1 MSSRKHHKVRR
12 CPIKGCRYIG
22 GELRRH
28 LRSNKHRGD
37 VDPKVIDGLIQVV
50 DKGKE
55 RKGSNG
61 LLMRWCP
68 VEGCTLVTSYLSK
81 HLERTHG
88 ITKAERRNALRKMS
102 TCYEPNQLPPS
113 TAVSIQIDTS
123 SDEPGTENND
133 DNDDDDDE
141 DYKAPSVKAFFEPR
155 RITSNRHWFL
165 VQFYNHLGSVDE
177 GQKNDKIRC
186 QHACQMRK
194 ILEDIDPK
202 GKDIEKITAEEGRA
216 VWNLWMSKRLENE
229 NSVKAGTLL
238 SYLGS
243 FSKFLKFAVMSQ
255 KRRKSD
261 KDTPRLPDETIE
273 VFNEIIE
280 KIPGWR
286 TTIVKQSAAE
296 RNQHYL
302 KECEE
307 RITREDFE
315 AFLRSSIIT
324 EAESLFSPARKCH
337 GIQQFARARD
347 YLIARLA
354 VCCGTRPRPL
364 ETATLDHFEHASRDS
379 VYPDCY
385 VMLVP
390 AHKRQMDGPAIVTM
404 DERLHEFIRIYIRD
418 IRSLLGVSPEERHL
432 FLKIDGQPFE
442 PGTIGNRVSELWSR
456 SGVRPG
462 IRVTCTDFRK
472 AIVTMVE
479 EANKE
484 ERCETGRVCIDDNDL
499 RKLLCHSQKTATLWY
514 MRENLT
520 AVGARAHTTLQR
532 IREGTWK
539 GARREGNTRPSETA
553 TSTAQ
558 LDYNSRS
565 IQVDEN
571 LSSPEVPSLPSSPPT
586 VAVAPIASVSGSS
599 SSSTS
604 LSPTQSDSLT
614 HEIPGS
620 SSAPP
625 PSFSTGRPRALQRWS
640 QQDSAVIREFVKSF
654 KGRCPGKQEVYD
666 AFQTLPEL
674 ITISNRND
682 FKRCFEKVKYTFAV
696 LTHQGQSSF

>member
-37 VDPKVIDGLIQVV
+37 VDAENIDSLMQVV
-50 DKGKE
+50 DKGKK
-55 RKGSNG
+55 RKGNNG

-68 VEGCTLVTSYLSK
+68 VEGCALLTSYLSK

-88 ITKAERRNALRKMS
+88 VTKAERRNALRKMS
-102 TCYEPNQLPPS
+102 LRYEPNQLPPS
-113 TAVSIQIDTS
+113 TAASIQIDTS
-123 SDEPGTENND
+123 SDEAGTEND
-133 DNDDDDDE
+133 GDDDDDE
-141 DYKAPSVKAFFEPR
+141 DYREPSVKAYFEPR
-155 RITSNRHWFL
+155 RITSDRHWFL
-165 VQFYNHLGSVDE
+165 VHFYNHLGSVDE

-186 QHACQMRK
+186 QHACQMRT
-194 ILEDIDPK
+194 ILEDIDPR

-216 VWNLWMSKRLENE
+216 VWNLWMAKRLGNE

-243 FSKFLKFAVMSQ
+243 FKKFLKFAVMSQ

-261 KDTPRLPDETIE
+261 KDTRRLSDETIE

-286 TTIVKQSAAE
+286 TTICKQSAAE

-307 RITREDFE
+307 RITRDDFE

-324 EAESLFSPARKCH
+324 EAESLFSPDCECH

-379 VYPDCY
+379 VYPDCF

-432 FLKIDGQPFE
+432 FLKIDGQPFDL
-442 PGTIGNRVSELWSR
+442 GTIGNRVSELWSR

-499 RKLLCHSQKTATLWY
+499 RKLLCHSQKTARLWY

-532 IREGTWK
+532 IREGKWK
-539 GARREGNTRPSETA
+539 GARREDNARPTETA
-553 TSTAQ
+553 TTTAQ
-558 LDYNSRS
+558 PAHSS
-565 IQVDEN
+565 SSQVDEN
-571 LSSPEVPSLPSSPPT
+571 LSSPEVPPLPSSQPT
-586 VAVAPIASVSGSS
+586 AFIAPVSGS

-604 LSPTQSDSLT
+604 LSPTQSDHLT
-614 HEIPGS
+614 QEVPGS
-620 SSAPP
+620 SSASP
-625 PSFSTGRPRALQRWS
+625 PSCSTGRPRALQRWS
-640 QQDSAVIREFVKSF
+640 QEDSAVIREFVKSF
-654 KGRCPGKQEVYD
+654 KGRRPGRQEVYD
-666 AFQTLPEL
+666 AFHTLPEL
-674 ITISNRND
+674 IAISNRND
-682 FKRCFEKVKYTFAV
+682 FKRCFEKVKNTSQAFKYAAAKKV
-696 LTHQGQSSF
+696 SNKEDK